1 MADTLLSLKNNQS
14 VVITGTDRNDT
25 LYGSTGHTIFYGGL
39 GNDTYYSKN
48 AGDTII
54 ERENEGRDLIYSST
68 DFTLPEHVE
77 DLKLQGNSMLGIGN
91 DADNVISG
99 NSNGNRLYA
108 APTSPMPNKLIG
120 PAESSRK
127 RNTTPGPSNSTG
139 K

>member
-99 NSNGNRLYA
+99 NSNGNRLYG
-108 APTSPMPNKLIG
+108 KG
-120 PAESSRK
+120 
-127 RNTTPGPSNSTG
+127 SNS
-139 K
+139 